1 MMSDATVSEAGSPV
15 VAILTMDDP
24 ARGFRGNRNN
34 FIDLIEAGKQA
45 GLTIYVTTVQNLKL
59 HASRIIGYSYN
70 GVTKSWERRWFP
82 LPQVVYNRIPE
93 REDEWIPE
101 VRQKIEECLAHPN
114 VRLFNQS
121 FFSKWLLFKWL
132 RSSRKTRR
140 FVPLTRK
147 YDPAMK
153 LLPLMR
159 KYPFLYLKPEKGK
172 AGKGIMRIS
181 RQTGNRGYQL
191 DAQEK
196 NAKTVYRYPTLR
208 QLKERLNAM
217 IGNQEYIVQQGIR
230 LASYKSR
237 PFDLRVLVQ
246 KNSRGVWTVTGIG
259 ARLAGELSI
268 TTHVPRGGSI
278 ENPRRLLTSHFSAE
292 RAANILRR
300 ARRSALIIAR
310 QIERASK
317 AELGE
322 LSLDL
327 GVDRQA
333 RIWFFEAN
341 AKPMKFD
348 EPDIRRKSLA
358 RLMQYCKYLTGKKHG
373 SLRQDKPKSG

>member
-1 MMSDATVSEAGSPV
+1 MSSESTISEQAPAV

-24 ARGFRGNRNN
+24 ERGFRGNRNN
-34 FIDLIEAGKQA
+34 FIDLIDAGKQA
-45 GLTIYVTTVQNLKL
+45 GLTVYVTTVQHLKL

-70 GVTKSWERRWFP
+70 GSDKNWERRWFP
-82 LPQVVYNRIPE
+82 LPQVVYNRIPQ

-114 VRLFNQS
+114 IRLFNQS
-121 FFSKWLLFKWL
+121 FFSKWLLFQWL
-132 RSSRKTRR
+132 QGNKKTRR

-147 YDPAMK
+147 FDPSMK

-172 AGKGIMRIS
+172 AGKGIMRIR
-181 RQTGNRGYQL
+181 RQGGTRAVYVL
-191 DAQEK
+191 DTQEK
-196 NAKTVYRYPTLR
+196 NIKMMFRYPSLK
-208 QLKERLNAM
+208 QLKERLTAT
-217 IGNQEYIVQQGIR
+217 IGSQDYIVQQGIR

-246 KNSRGVWTVTGIG
+246 KNHRGVWTVTGIG

-278 ENPRRLLTSHFSAE
+278 ENPRRLLSSHFSAA
-292 RAANILRR
+292 RAAGILRK

-310 QIERASK
+310 QIERASG
-317 AELGE
+317 AQLGE

-327 GVDRQA
+327 GVDRRA
-333 RIWFFEAN
+333 RLWFFEAN

-348 EPDIRRKSLA
+348 EPDIRKKSLT
-358 RLMQYCKYLTGKKHG
+358 RLMQYCKYLTRKKN
-373 SLRQDKPKSG
+373 KIPSGL